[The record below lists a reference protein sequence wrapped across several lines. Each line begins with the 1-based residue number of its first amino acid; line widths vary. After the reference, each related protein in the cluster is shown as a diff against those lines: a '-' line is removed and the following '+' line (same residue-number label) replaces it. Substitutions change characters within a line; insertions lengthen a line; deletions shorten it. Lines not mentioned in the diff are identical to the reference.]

1 MVWTGGGTRRLAKS
15 LITLIDEVD
24 AKYPDRDRS
33 NDGTIGDTSHQAR
46 RSDHNPDSEGVVRAL
61 DITHDP
67 AHGVDT
73 YRLAE
78 NLRTGRDPRIK
89 YVISN
94 RKIFGD
100 EGYASRNGVS
110 AWTWGAYNGTN
121 PHDMHVHVSVNA
133 DDALA
138 DDTKPWAIG
147 DVASPHYPRLKPG
160 DGGDPVKYAQSLLGI
175 AVSGAFDAPT
185 ETAVRAFQARSGLD
199 VDGIIGPYTWRAL
212 LTDHEPSFLGA
223 PGGLSPDTINAIA
236 ALAASSPIARYR
248 WRQRGIAPAGYIKG
262 MAVTFA
268 LVCQKWRAGDSP
280 ALAMAAPNSGD
291 DDADALS
298 WYDAEFQALG
308 MSNAVPGLNTA
319 SPVRAFAR
327 AGNARE

>member
-223 PGGLSPDTINAIA
+223 PASLPTRSTRSRRLPPPRRSPVIA
-236 ALAASSPIARYR
+236 GVSAASRRRATSRAWPSPL
-248 WRQRGIAPAGYIKG
+248 P
-262 MAVTFA
+262 
-268 LVCQKWRAGDSP
+268 S
-280 ALAMAAPNSGD
+280 
-291 DDADALS
+291 
-298 WYDAEFQALG
+298 
-308 MSNAVPGLNTA
+308 
-319 SPVRAFAR
+319 FAR
-327 AGNARE
+327 SGGPEIRLRSPWPHRTAATTTLMRCPGTTRSSRPSA

>member
-46 RSDHNPDSEGVVRAL
+46 RSDHNPDSEGAVRAL
-61 DITHDP
+61 DITHDL

-138 DDTKPWAIG
+138 DERSRGPSAMSLRRTIRGSSPATAATRSNTRRASS
-147 DVASPHYPRLKPG
+147 ASP
-160 DGGDPVKYAQSLLGI
+160 
-175 AVSGAFDAPT
+175 
-185 ETAVRAFQARSGLD
+185 
-199 VDGIIGPYTWRAL
+199 
-212 LTDHEPSFLGA
+212 
-223 PGGLSPDTINAIA
+223 
-236 ALAASSPIARYR
+236 
-248 WRQRGIAPAGYIKG
+248 
-262 MAVTFA
+262 
-268 LVCQKWRAGDSP
+268 
-280 ALAMAAPNSGD
+280 
-291 DDADALS
+291 
-298 WYDAEFQALG
+298 
-308 MSNAVPGLNTA
+308 
-319 SPVRAFAR
+319 
-327 AGNARE
+327 